1 MVTVQANS
9 LTLRDVHQ
17 RLGYQRHYADRLDQF
32 LTLTDL
38 TPAETAE
45 LMNIRSEFD
54 RYLVDGAVLE
64 GQVRIL
70 SVNPLLR
77 LGGFNRSPITI
88 RVETAIALI
97 ELAESQITGRMDLLA
112 IRTRDDGPDFW
123 VLVVESKESGADAMQ
138 GLSQLLTYAY
148 SGLEGQRW
156 SPTDHRSSVW
166 GLTTNGIN
174 YQFVQIQAGQ
184 PPQYFLLP
192 ELSLLHRDS
201 AVSLLQVL
209 KAIAVA

>member
-1 MVTVQANS
+1 MATVQANTLS
-9 LTLRDVHQ
+9 LRDVHQ

-32 LTLTDL
+32 LTLTNL
-38 TPAETAE
+38 TPAETTE

-54 RYLVDGAVLE
+54 RYLVDGTVLE

-77 LGGFNRSPITI
+77 LSGFNRSPITI
-88 RVETAIALI
+88 QVETAIAPI
-97 ELAESQITGRMDLLA
+97 ELAESKITGRMDLLA
-112 IRTRDDGPDFW
+112 IRTRKDGPDFW
-123 VLVVESKESGADAMQ
+123 VLVVESKESGADATQ

-148 SGLEGQRW
+148 SGLQ
-156 SPTDHRSSVW
+156 TQQSVW

-201 AVSLLQVL
+201 AMLLLQVL
-209 KAIAVA
+209 KAIGQV

>member
-1 MVTVQANS
+1 VVVVQANTLS
-9 LTLRDVHQ
+9 LKDVHQ
-17 RLGYQRHYADRLDQF
+17 RLGYERHYADRLDEF

-54 RYLVDGAVLE
+54 RYLVEGAVLE

-77 LGGFNRSPITI
+77 LSGFNRSPITI
-88 RVETAIALI
+88 RVETAIAPI
-97 ELAESQITGRMDLLA
+97 ELAESKITGRMDLLA
-112 IRTRDDGPDFW
+112 IRTREDGPDFW

-148 SGLEGQRW
+148 AGLEGQR
-156 SPTDHRSSVW
+156 SVW

-192 ELSLLHRDS
+192 ELSLLHRES

-209 KAIAVA
+209 KAIGLS